1 MSLTDMNLPQ
11 YPKFHSMEH
20 LRRIA
25 EAMKFYG
32 DQKKWFYYHTLY
44 LSSKTEQVMFQE
56 DEGPF
61 EFFGI
66 LEQISRG

>member
-1 MSLTDMNLPQ
+1 MRLTDRNLLQ

-32 DQKKWFYYHTLY
+32 DQKKWQHYYLT
-44 LSSKTEQVMFQE
+44 K
-56 DEGPF
+56 
-61 EFFGI
+61 
-66 LEQISRG
+66 